1 MSEGKAEDGTTTKRI
16 DDALIYAEP
25 TGPIGRNRAQLRK
38 FLDRL
43 IVEFVTMGIVMFY
56 VSGACHL
63 PGVTRSVSPLP
74 HRRSPGRSPRPL
86 PRTTVT
92 PFCPSTPT
100 RRCC

>member
-1 MSEGKAEDGTTTKRI
+1 MATQEKDGTTTKRI
-16 DDALIYAEP
+16 DGALTYADP

-56 VSGACHL
+56 VSGALPPTRRMAGCH
-63 PGVTRSVSPLP
+63 PPAP
-74 HRRSPGRSPRPL
+74 RRSPGHSPRPHRHGRQPVL
-86 PRTTVT
+86 RPV
-92 PFCPSTPT
+92 